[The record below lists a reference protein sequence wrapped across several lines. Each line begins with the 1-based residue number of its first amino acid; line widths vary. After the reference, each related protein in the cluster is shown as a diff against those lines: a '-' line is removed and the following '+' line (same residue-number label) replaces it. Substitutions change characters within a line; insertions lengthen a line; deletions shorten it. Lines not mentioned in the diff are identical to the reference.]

1 MTATPRGTF
10 EDRAKRKQ
18 PSHRGLFLVTMS
30 IAVFMLATACGEEA
44 TLEEYFADVSRIT
57 GEADKRIQELAADFS
72 GGFENLEAAREV
84 YPEYVEAYQDF
95 IEAIDGLAPPT
106 LVVDAHRN
114 FVVTSKELQALNEA
128 RLDSLNAAEED
139 SALEE
144 IFGVDEKYTAAARR
158 QNDAC
163 VALQRIAEGRG
174 ISVPGLANCEE
185 T

>member
-1 MTATPRGTF
+1 MSGTI
-10 EDRAKRKQ
+10 EIVSHLQQVRKRT
-18 PSHRGLFLVTMS
+18 LILALVAAIGMIYIS
-30 IAVFMLATACGEEA
+30 CGGEKT
-44 TLEEYFADVSRIT
+44 TLEEYFAEVSQIT
-57 GEADKRIQELAADFS
+57 EDADKRIQELTSDSS

-84 YPEYVEAYQDF
+84 YPAYVEAYEDF
-95 IEAIDGLAPPT
+95 VEGIDGLRAPT

-114 FVVTSKELQALNEA
+114 FVVTSKELQAINKARLEGLNEA
-128 RLDSLNAAEED
+128 QDD

-144 IFGVDEKYTAAARR
+144 IFGVDEEYTAAAER

-163 VALQRIAEGRG
+163 VVLQRIAEGRG